1 MLSIFRV
8 FVINFSH
15 LSGKIATTQNLGNK
29 NMMEISCDACGK
41 KYRVDE
47 TKMKGAMAR
56 VKCKACNNLM
66 VVTKPRPEE
75 ITEPPPPPENFDP
88 SATADI
94 PEPPV
99 TPPQPVP
106 RSVVEMPTP
115 SVKEKTAAVEEDSS
129 AFLGSQKIRFGLFGK
144 IIVVMLI
151 VSLLPF
157 GIFWGI
163 TLRETNLRI
172 QTETEKLMAQT
183 AKGLG
188 EQVDAWIENNV
199 SVLRTAANLAEITSM
214 DREQQESVLKAIQK
228 EYPWMYLVFTLGS
241 DGMNVARDD
250 GKPLKDYSDRQYYK
264 DTISGKKLSW
274 ETLVGKTSEKPALVL
289 AVPIKRGDRLVGVIA
304 AAMTIEVISNNIA
317 NWRQGDTGFAFLVD
331 EKGFVVSHP
340 NKQYVSK
347 RKNLNSHPLIASFRK
362 KGWRTITS
370 NFNATNNEAAFG
382 HVRSN
387 NYGWALVLQQQEG
400 EVFAAYNRTQ
410 EFALVLLASTIV
422 LVLIIAWFSARAIVT
437 PIMKLTDAAE
447 RMSLGELNVKIDV
460 KSKDEIGLLALAV
473 GRMQTSLRLAMNRL
487 RRKR

>member
-1 MLSIFRV
+1 
-8 FVINFSH
+8 
-15 LSGKIATTQNLGNK
+15 
-29 NMMEISCDACGK
+29 MMEISCDACGK
-41 KYRVDE
+41 KYRIDE

-75 ITEPPPPPENFDP
+75 ITEPPPPPESFDP
-88 SATADI
+88 AVTNDI

-99 TPPQPVP
+99 TPPHPMP
-106 RSVVEMPTP
+106 RRVVEMAPPPVEAKPT
-115 SVKEKTAAVEEDSS
+115 VVEGDSTP
-129 AFLGSQKIRFGLFGK
+129 FLGSQKIRFGLFKK
-144 IIVVMLI
+144 IIIVMLI

-157 GIFWGI
+157 AIYWGI
-163 TLRETNLRI
+163 TLRETNLRV
-172 QTETEKLMAQT
+172 QTDTEKLMAQT

-188 EQVDAWIENNV
+188 DQVDAWIDNNV
-199 SVLRTAANLAEITSM
+199 SVLRTAANLSDVISM
-214 DREQQESVLKAIQK
+214 DREKQKSVLKAIQK
-228 EYPWMYLVFTLGS
+228 EYPWMYLVFTLDA
-241 DGMNVARDD
+241 DGMNAARNDD
-250 GKPLKDYSDRQYYK
+250 KPLKDYSDRQYFK
-264 DTISGKKLSW
+264 DAISGKKLSW
-274 ETLVGKTSEKPALVL
+274 QTLIGKTSKKPALVL
-289 AVPIKRGDRLVGVIA
+289 AVPVKDGDRLVGVIA
-304 AAMTIEVISNNIA
+304 AAMTIDVISNNIA

-370 NFNATNNEAAFG
+370 NFNTTDNEAAFG

-400 EVFAAYNRTQ
+400 EVFAAYKRTQ
-410 EFALVLLASTIV
+410 DFALILLASTIV
-422 LVLIIAWFSARAIVT
+422 LVLIIAWFSARAIVI
-437 PIMKLTDAAE
+437 PIMNLTDAAE

-460 KSKDEIGLLALAV
+460 KSKDEIGLLAQAV

>member
-1 MLSIFRV
+1 MID
-8 FVINFSH
+8 
-15 LSGKIATTQNLGNK
+15 
-29 NMMEISCDACGK
+29 ISCDACGK

-56 VKCKACNNLM
+56 VNCKACNNLM

-75 ITEPPPPPENFDP
+75 ITEPPPPPENFEP
-88 SATADI
+88 SVMADF
-94 PEPPV
+94 PDFPD
-99 TPPQPVP
+99 TPPQTPP
-106 RSVVEMPTP
+106 RKVVEMAAP
-115 SVKEKTAAVEEDSS
+115 SVETKTAAVKEDSS
-129 AFLGSQKIRFGLFGK
+129 AFLGGQKIRFGLFAK
-144 IIVVMLI
+144 IIIVMLI

-157 GIFWGI
+157 AIFWGI
-163 TLRETNLRI
+163 TLRETNLRVHA
-172 QTETEKLMAQT
+172 ETEKLMAQT

-188 EQVDAWIENNV
+188 EQVDAWIDNNV
-199 SVLRTAANLAEITSM
+199 SVLRTAANLAEIVSM
-214 DREQQESVLKAIQK
+214 DREKQEPVLKAIQK
-228 EYPWMYLVFTLGS
+228 EYPWMYLVFTLDA

-250 GKPLKDYSDRQYYK
+250 GNLLKDYSDRQYYK
-264 DTISGKKLSW
+264 DAIGGKKLSW
-274 ETLVGKTSEKPALVL
+274 QTLIGKTSKKPALVL
-289 AVPIKRGDRLVGVIA
+289 AVPVKDGDRLVGVIA
-304 AAMTIEVISNNIA
+304 AAMTIDVISANIA

-347 RKNLNSHPLIASFRK
+347 RKNLNNHPLIASFRK

-370 NFNATNNEAAFG
+370 NFNATNSEPAFG

-387 NYGWALVLQQQEG
+387 NYGWALVLQQQED

-410 EFALVLLASTIV
+410 EFALVLLASTVV

-460 KSKDEIGLLALAV
+460 KSKDEIGLLAQAI

>member
-1 MLSIFRV
+1 
-8 FVINFSH
+8 
-15 LSGKIATTQNLGNK
+15 
-29 NMMEISCDACGK
+29 MMDISCDACGK

-47 TKMKGAMAR
+47 TKMKGEMAR

-66 VVTKPRPEE
+66 VVTKPRPEVINEPSPAPE
-75 ITEPPPPPENFDP
+75 IFEPSMPP
-88 SATADI
+88 DI
-94 PEPPV
+94 PEPPA

-106 RSVVEMPTP
+106 PSAVERVPAP
-115 SVKEKTAAVEEDSS
+115 VKEESAAHEEDTS
-129 AFLGSQKIRFGLFGK
+129 AFLSGQKIRFGLFGK
-144 IIVVMLI
+144 IIIVMLI

-157 GIFWGI
+157 AIFWGI
-163 TLRETNLRI
+163 TLRETNQRI
-172 QTETEKLMAQT
+172 RTETEKLLAQT
-183 AKGLG
+183 SKGLG
-188 EQVDAWIENNV
+188 EQVDAWINNNV
-199 SVLRTAANLAEITSM
+199 SVLRTVANLDEITSM
-214 DREQQESVLKAIQK
+214 SREEQEPILKAIQK
-228 EYPWMYLVFTLGS
+228 EYPWMYLVFTLGA

-250 GKPLKDYSDRQYYK
+250 GKSLKNYSDRQYYK
-264 DTISGKKLSW
+264 DVIGGKKLSW
-274 ETLVGKTSEKPALVL
+274 QTLIGKTSRKPALVL

-304 AAMTIEVISNNIA
+304 AAMTIDVISENIA
-317 NWRQGDTGFAFLVD
+317 NWRQGNTGFAFLVD

-347 RKNLNSHPLIASFRK
+347 RKNLNGHPLIAGFRK

-370 NFNATNNEAAFG
+370 NFNATDGETAFG

-410 EFALVLLASTIV
+410 EFALILLASTVV

-460 KSKDEIGLLALAV
+460 KSKDEIGLLAQAV